1 LSAAASPPGSSRIP
15 RTRSGMHEYASTIH
29 SYKEMSMNNL
39 NLNIEV
45 LENVETPDWV
55 DFAIGV
61 GIGIIIVLT

>member
-1 LSAAASPPGSSRIP
+1 
-15 RTRSGMHEYASTIH
+15 MHEHASTIH

-55 DFAIGV
+55 TDVALAVGV
-61 GIGIIIVLT
+61 GGVMVFVVGVVIVT

>member
-1 LSAAASPPGSSRIP
+1 
-15 RTRSGMHEYASTIH
+15 
-29 SYKEMSMNNL
+29 MNNL